1 MGGSNRAIG
10 IESVFPE
17 MFLDVI
23 ISISPDENVPNKVT
37 DVFV

>member
-1 MGGSNRAIG
+1 
-10 IESVFPE
+10 VFPE

-37 DVFV
+37 DVFVWSELVVTGVPF